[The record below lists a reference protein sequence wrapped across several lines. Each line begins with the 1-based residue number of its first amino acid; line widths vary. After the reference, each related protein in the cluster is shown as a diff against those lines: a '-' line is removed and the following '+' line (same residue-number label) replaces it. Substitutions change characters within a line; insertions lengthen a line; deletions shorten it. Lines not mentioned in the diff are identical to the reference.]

1 MGTFMSILTIF
12 VIAIFF
18 ITSADSATFVLGML
32 STNGLLNPG
41 NSVKITWGLIQSA
54 VAAVIVYFG
63 GTQGLQNMLIIA
75 ALPFAIVII
84 LMGVSF
90 LKDIQTE
97 VPVQSSKVRTRQLK
111 TQAEKIEVR
120 IGL

>member
-1 MGTFMSILTIF
+1 MALLTIV

-32 STNGLLNPG
+32 STGGSINPA
-41 NSVKITWGLIQSA
+41 NPVKVTWGLTMSA
-54 VAAVIVYFG
+54 MAAIIVYFG

-75 ALPFAIVII
+75 ALPFSVVMI

-90 LKDIQTE
+90 YKAAHYETE
-97 VPVQSSKVRTRQLK
+97 KKAKIKEKKKKEQSQDPVVS
-111 TQAEKIEVR
+111 
-120 IGL
+120 